1 MERLEMAR
9 DYLPVKVR
17 VEAKPKLK
25 IQPQE
30 TMDLC
35 SARFSNPIKTEDEGD
50 LTLVSG
56 AGRDRRRF
64 CQPLP

>member
-1 MERLEMAR
+1 MAR

-17 VEAKPKLK
+17 VEAKPKLE
-25 IQPQE
+25 IQPPE

-35 SARFSNPIKTEDEGD
+35 SNPIKTEDEGD